1 MSMSLNPETQRLVED
16 RMKRGGYASPD
27 DVILAALA
35 SLERQETCGDFAAG
49 ELDDLLAEGERS
61 GEALDGEQVLTE
73 LRELRSRHANKA
85 G

>member
-1 MSMSLNPETQRLVED
+1 MSMSLSPETLKLVEE

-35 SLERQETCGDFAAG
+35 SLERQETGGDFAPG

-61 GEALDGEQVLTE
+61 GEALDGEQVLAE